1 MGAVKCNKGE
11 FPDFKQIFHG
21 FAIPDMKLALR
32 NGGAIMDFTVK
43 DGKQKIKGKNSNNS
57 GDKIRLDYKKAIHC
71 IRGSDVTIYD
81 SSNYTNTSD
90 AIRDAIKNIS
100 EKQTSRGV
108 TVLCSGW
115 ERNDTIKIVKTVTKF
130 SEQPPIYY
138 LDDGAITAGVI
149 NATEKEMKMW
159 LNDRGNRNLITNIN
173 MAAGVWLCYVKCPVS
188 PTGSQHDSWT
198 TE

>member
-1 MGAVKCNKGE
+1 
-11 FPDFKQIFHG
+11 
-21 FAIPDMKLALR
+21 
-32 NGGAIMDFTVK
+32 MDFTVK

-57 GDKIRLDYKKAIHC
+57 GDKVKLDYKKAIHC

-81 SSNYTNTSD
+81 SSNYINISD

-138 LDDGAITAGVI
+138 LDDGAITAGVS

-173 MAAGVWLCYVKCPVS
+173 LATGWEDATVIAIDNLSGGGTVDNMCLRTVS
-188 PTGSQHDSWT
+188 SLHIIKFTDIKEQGYHFCQVTGCRK
-198 TE
+198 EK